1 MLNSIIEELKKVKD
15 FRGSRGK
22 RHELWVV
29 LTIIFLALLTGN
41 VSYKQIYKFR
51 ENEEDKLCKLLKVTS
66 RKLPSYSTIRRIMI
80 GINLEEVERIFQSI
94 SEKFYKN
101 KEEEDWIAIDGKSL
115 RNTLIN
121 YKSEE
126 QNMLNLVSWFS
137 QEHKL
142 VIMAEFWQNKEGSET
157 AQVKSM
163 IDTCGL
169 HNKIFTLDAL
179 HCSKEITQAII
190 DSKNDYLIA
199 VKRNQIKLHN
209 RLETL
214 AKIQQPLTVSQE
226 TDNSHG
232 RCVTRIV
239 RVFDG
244 KSVEHQNYTHIQSF
258 IEVTRTGFRGGKE
271 YNQTVFYI
279 SSRKFSAE
287 IFNKKIKE
295 HWFIENQVHWV
306 KDVILKEDKSTIR
319 NITVAKKLSLF
330 TTLIINVYRSLG
342 FISVT
347 EGQDWLE
354 KNWTKILF
362 IGDFSSG

>member
-1 MLNSIIEELKKVKD
+1 MLDSIIEELKKVKN

-51 ENEEDKLCKLLKVTS
+51 KNEEDKLCKLLKVAS
-66 RKLPSYSTIRRIMI
+66 KKLPSYSTIRRIMI
-80 GINLEEVERIFQSI
+80 GINLEEVQGIFQSI
-94 SEKFYKN
+94 SQKYYKN
-101 KEEEDWIAIDGKSL
+101 KEEDWIAIDGKSL
-115 RNTLIN
+115 RNTLSN

-126 QNMLNLVSWFS
+126 QNMLNMVSWFS

-142 VIMAEFWQNKEGSET
+142 VIMAEFWQNKEGSEN

-163 IDTCGL
+163 IETCGL
-169 HNKIFTLDAL
+169 HNKILTLDAL
-179 HCSKEITQAII
+179 HCSKDTTQAII
-190 DSKNDYLIA
+190 NSQNDYLIA

-209 RLETL
+209 RLKTL
-214 AKIQQPLTVSQE
+214 AKTEQPLTVSQE
-226 TDNSHG
+226 TDISHG
-232 RCVTRIV
+232 RCVRRIV

-244 KSVEHQNYTHIQSF
+244 KNVEHENYTHIQSF
-258 IEVTRTGFRGGKE
+258 IEVTRTGFRERKE
-271 YNQTVFYI
+271 YDQTVFYI

-287 IFNKKIKE
+287 IFNEKIKE
-295 HWFIENQVHWV
+295 HWLIENQVHWV

-319 NITVAKKLSLF
+319 NITVAEKLSLF

-354 KNWTKILF
+354 KNWAKILF
-362 IGDFSSG
+362 IGDLSSG